1 MFIFYPS
8 DWDEESSSLLSSFA
22 SLFKQFASNECCV
35 YGISTDNIGSHL
47 EMIKTSLGS
56 SLPFPLLSDPAGK
69 LATRFSL
76 FDSEERENMRAVV
89 IADNMGIALE
99 VINTSMDNDEMAE
112 YTLDLVKQILH
123 HKSRLLDKTCR
134 FQEVCRD
141 PTKQNMHF
149 LLSPTTTLPWRK
161 SLKSWPNIP

>member
-1 MFIFYPS
+1 MTRPN
-8 DWDEESSSLLSSFA
+8 EESSSLLSSFS
-22 SLFKQFASNECCV
+22 SLFKQFSSNECCV

-47 EMIKTSLGS
+47 EMIKTSFGS

-69 LATRFSL
+69 LANRFSL

-99 VINTSMDNDEMAE
+99 VINTSMEDEEMAE
-112 YTLDLVKQILH
+112 YALGLVKEILH
-123 HKSRLLDKTCR
+123 HRSRLLDKNCR
-134 FQEVCRD
+134 FQEVRRD
-141 PTKQNMHF
+141 PTEQNVNF

>member
-8 DWDEESSSLLSSFA
+8 DWDEESSSFLSSFS
-22 SLFKQFASNECCV
+22 SLFIQFSSNNCCV

-56 SLPFPLLSDPAGK
+56 SLSFPLLSDPAGK
-69 LATRFSL
+69 LASRFSL
-76 FDSEERENMRAVV
+76 FDSEERMNMRAVV

-112 YTLDLVKQILH
+112 YSLDLVKQILH
-123 HKSRLLDKTCR
+123 HRSRLLDKSCR
-134 FQEVCRD
+134 FQEVHRD
-141 PTKQNMHF
+141 STE
-149 LLSPTTTLPWRK
+149 
-161 SLKSWPNIP
+161 